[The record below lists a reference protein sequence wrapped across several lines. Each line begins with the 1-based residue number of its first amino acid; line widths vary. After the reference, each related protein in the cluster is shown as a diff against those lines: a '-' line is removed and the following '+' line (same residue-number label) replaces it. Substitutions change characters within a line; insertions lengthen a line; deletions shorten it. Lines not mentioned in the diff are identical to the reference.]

1 MEQAE
6 YALARPVCLS
16 LPAEEID
23 KLLREKDGRCALVY
37 LALQRAGERAV
48 TAESVGLTERE
59 LRDVLAKLERLG
71 LVSAR
76 KNMPLPPADEL
87 PQYTAEDLVR
97 RSREDAAFQG
107 VRMDTERLYGRKL
120 TTPETRTLLGMYDYL
135 GFPAEVLLELIHHVF
150 EEFRA
155 ENGPGRVPTMRMI
168 EKEAYVWAQHEV
180 LTLELAEA
188 YLERRQQRK
197 ERTAQALET
206 VQVRGRAPTPTERKY
221 IESWLDMGFDT
232 EAIAEA
238 YDRTVVSTGGL
249 KWPYMNKILLS
260 WHQKGL
266 HTPEEIAQGDPR
278 GGARRS
284 AAAVQTSAA
293 PRNDLARAEQM
304 LRDMKKRKKE

>member
-23 KLLREKDGRCALVY
+23 RLLREKDGACALVY
-37 LALQRAGERAV
+37 LALQRAGGRAV
-48 TAESVGLTERE
+48 TAESLGLTEQA
-59 LRDVLAKLERLG
+59 LRGAMAKLERLG
-71 LVSAR
+71 LVAAR
-76 KNMPLPPADEL
+76 KSAPLPPADEL

-97 RSREDAAFQG
+97 RSKEDAAFQG
-107 VRMDTERLYGRKL
+107 VRLETERLYGRKL

-135 GFPAEVLLELIHHVF
+135 GFPADVLMELVNHVF

-188 YLERRQQRK
+188 YIGRRQQHR
-197 ERTAQALET
+197 EHTAQILET

-221 IESWLDMGFDT
+221 IESWLDMGFSDG
-232 EAIAEA
+232 AIAEA

-249 KWPYMNKILLS
+249 KWPYLNKILVN

-266 HTPEEIAQGDPR
+266 HTPEQIAQGDPR
-278 GGARRS
+278 GGARRT
-284 AAAVQTSAA
+284 APVQAGGA

-304 LRDMKKRKKE
+304 LREMKKRKKE